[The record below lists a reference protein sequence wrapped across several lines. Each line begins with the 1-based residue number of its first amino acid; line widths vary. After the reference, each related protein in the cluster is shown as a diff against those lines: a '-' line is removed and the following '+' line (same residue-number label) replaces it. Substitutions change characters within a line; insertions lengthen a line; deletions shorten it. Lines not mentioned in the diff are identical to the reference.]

1 MHQNHLQKLDD
12 FARNFIKKWLKIPK
26 NGCNDSGIYH
36 PYLLNMKT
44 PSQLYKEGHAS
55 NYALIRYKGDNLVNH
70 LVDAKIE
77 REKNWKKKFSPII
90 YAKNIFENQ
99 GEFKSIQHMKKK
111 IRKQVEIEETKRIEK
126 KWRN

>member
-77 REKNWKKKFSPII
+77 REKT
-90 YAKNIFENQ
+90 
-99 GEFKSIQHMKKK
+99 
-111 IRKQVEIEETKRIEK
+111 V
-126 KWRN
+126 